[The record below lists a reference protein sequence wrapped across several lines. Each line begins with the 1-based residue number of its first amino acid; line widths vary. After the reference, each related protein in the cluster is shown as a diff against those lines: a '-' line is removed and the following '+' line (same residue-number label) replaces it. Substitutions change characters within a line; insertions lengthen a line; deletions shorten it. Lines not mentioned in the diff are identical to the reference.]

1 MVHIWED
8 NEKEINIS
16 KIRNPED
23 MEGFNSLPTEQLNR
37 IIRDTP
43 EYLLETMGKL
53 LGALLY
59 NMEQPE
65 EKTEEAAKARAE
77 AAMRA
82 VTENALRI
90 TKYIAKM
97 LANGHSDTEIKEAL
111 QHEFGLT
118 REQAEEE
125 YQKAIE

>member
-8 NEKEINIS
+8 YEKEINIS

-23 MEGFNSLPTEQLNR
+23 MEVFNSLPTEQLNR
-37 IIRDTP
+37 NIRDTP

-82 VTENALRI
+82 V
-90 TKYIAKM
+90 M
-97 LANGHSDTEIKEAL
+97 H
-111 QHEFGLT
+111 
-118 REQAEEE
+118 
-125 YQKAIE
+125 